1 MMKPGTPAEPMR
13 WGPARAVRAMSAALA
28 VALVLSACVAARPAA
43 PAPIPSPAPAAPE
56 ATPGRNLVTAPD
68 FPFVLYQG
76 ADHFGGREPRV
87 NALLTEGK
95 PLVLN
100 FWGGLC
106 PPCRSELPEF
116 QRVYEEYGDRVA
128 FFGLD
133 VGQYTGLG
141 SPDDAQKLLRELKIT
156 YPAGTTAIEEV
167 LHAYEV
173 RGLPTTFFINA
184 EGKIVGRWSGQLGG
198 DKLAELVTNLASGSA
213 SLPAPAPV
221 SQQAAAQANYGP

>member
-1 MMKPGTPAEPMR
+1 MKPGTPFEPMR
-13 WGPARAVRAMSAALA
+13 RGLARAVRAVSAALA
-28 VALVLSACVAARPAA
+28 ATLVLSACVGGRPAA
-43 PAPIPSPAPAAPE
+43 PAPIPSLAPSAPA
-56 ATPGRNLVTAPD
+56 ATPGRSLVTAPD
-68 FPFVLYQG
+68 FPLVLYQG
-76 ADHFGGREPRV
+76 ADHFGGREPRM
-87 NALLTEGK
+87 NALLTDGK

-116 QRVYEEYGDRVA
+116 QKVYEQYGDRVA

-141 SPDDAQKLLRELKIT
+141 APDDARKLLRELNIT
-156 YPAGTTAIEEV
+156 YPAGTTDIKDV

-184 EGKIVGRWSGQLGG
+184 EGQIVQRWSGQLSG
-198 DKLAELVTNLASGSA
+198 DKLAELVAGLISGSTSQFAPLPGSQRAAVQA
-213 SLPAPAPV
+213 SAG
-221 SQQAAAQANYGP
+221 Q

>member
-1 MMKPGTPAEPMR
+1 MMKPGTPFVPMR
-13 WGPARAVRAMSAALA
+13 RGLARAVRAVSAALA
-28 VALVLSACVAARPAA
+28 VALVLGACVAARPAA
-43 PAPIPSPAPAAPE
+43 PAPIPSLAPA

-76 ADHFGGREPRV
+76 SDRFGGREPRV
-87 NALLTEGK
+87 NALLTDGK

-116 QRVYEEYGDRVA
+116 QQVYEQYGDRVA

-141 SPDDAQKLLRELKIT
+141 SPDDAKKLLRELNIT
-156 YPAGTTAIEEV
+156 YPAGTTDIKEV

-184 EGKIVGRWSGQLGG
+184 EGKIVERWSGQLSG
-198 DKLAELVTNLASGSA
+198 DKLAELVAGLSSGSA
-213 SLPAPAPV
+213 SQSAPIPG
-221 SQQAAAQANYGP
+221 SQQAAVQAFAGQ